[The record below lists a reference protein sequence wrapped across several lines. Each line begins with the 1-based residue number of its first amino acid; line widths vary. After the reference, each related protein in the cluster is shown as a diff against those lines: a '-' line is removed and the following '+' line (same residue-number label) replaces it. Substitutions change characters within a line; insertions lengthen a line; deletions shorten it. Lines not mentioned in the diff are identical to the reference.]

1 MHQYGCCLQKVN
13 FLIFKAAVKVVVV
26 VVVVRVFRQKS
37 TFKDLTEGQ
46 NWHLSKTH

>member
-1 MHQYGCCLQKVN
+1 MHQYGCCLQKVY
-13 FLIFKAAVKVVVV
+13 FLIFKAAVKVVV